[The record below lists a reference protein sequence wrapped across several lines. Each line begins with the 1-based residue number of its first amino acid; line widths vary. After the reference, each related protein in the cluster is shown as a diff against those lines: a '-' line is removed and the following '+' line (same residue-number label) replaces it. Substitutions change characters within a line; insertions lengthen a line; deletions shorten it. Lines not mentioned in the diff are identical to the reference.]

1 MKIRQAYQGRQL
13 YIDLIGEYLPGDSDE
28 FLHQLNSLISNS
40 VQDVIVDFSKV
51 SAFSTHCMAK
61 LTIFHNRLL
70 REKRRLTCVGLSSQL
85 KMLFGLLDMDYI
97 VRNKSVQ
104 TVTDN

>member
-1 MKIRQAYQGRQL
+1 
-13 YIDLIGEYLPGDSDE
+13 
-28 FLHQLNSLISNS
+28 